1 MPEIDLAFS
10 DFERIYADLP
20 PAPLRNRFFEENPL
34 QGKKRAAIARPATTS
49 IGNYGTGPIRKV
61 FSQPG
66 LFAGALFFVSGNTLY
81 RRDTDGTTFAI
92 NGIVYGEGEVSMCV
106 GKGLDYERLFIA
118 DGARLQFYSG
128 GTKASGIVS
137 YTGGSD
143 AAPGDQ
149 VEVNGTY
156 YEFET
161 PDGFGFVTDGVG
173 SSSNPF
179 KVAIGGTWDVSLDNL
194 RSALAFDGT
203 TGQTYSATIA
213 GQNLQVTAS
222 YTSPELTITAR
233 IDTAAGNLY
242 TLTDPVDGGSNIQ
255 TPALGLFTGGNNH
268 GLSGIEMPDGLPPTQ
283 VGTLKSYVI
292 VAVGSTDR
300 FYWVEPAAVTID
312 ALNFATAESSP
323 DQIVSLNIM
332 QDTVW
337 FVGQSVTEIWYTT
350 GDLALPFSPVS
361 GRVYDRGALPGTVVN
376 VKGTLYLVD
385 QDYVVYAIS
394 GGAQRVSN
402 HGIEEQ
408 IRLAVAAES

>member
-10 DFERIYADLP
+10 DFERAYADLP
-20 PAPLRNRFFEENPL
+20 PAPLRNRFFEENPF

-49 IGNYGTGPIRKV
+49 IGNYGAGPIRKV

-66 LFAGALFFVSGNTLY
+66 LFGGALFFVSGNQIF
-81 RRDTDGTTFAI
+81 RRDPDGNTFAL
-92 NGIVYGEGEVSMCV
+92 NGIIYGEGEVSMCV
-106 GKGLDYERLFIA
+106 VKGLDYERLFIA

-128 GTKASGIVS
+128 GTKASGIVEF
-137 YTGGSD
+137 TGG
-143 AAPGDQ
+143 ANAIAGDQ
-149 VEVNGTY
+149 VEINATY

-161 PDGFGFVTDGVG
+161 PDGFGMVTDGIG
-173 SSSNPF
+173 ASSNPF
-179 KVAIGGTWDVSLDNL
+179 KVAIGVDWDETLDNL

-203 TGQTYSATIA
+203 SGMTYSSTIA
-213 GQNLQVTAS
+213 GQNLEVTAS
-222 YTSPELTITAR
+222 YLSPELTITAR
-233 IDTAAGNLY
+233 IDTEAGNLF
-242 TLTDPVDGGSNIQ
+242 TLTNPVDTGGNIQ
-255 TPALGLFTGGNNH
+255 VPAGGLFTGGNNH
-268 GLSGIEMPDGLPPTQ
+268 GINGIEMPDGLPPTQ

-300 FYWVEPAAVTID
+300 FYWVAPAAVTIG
-312 ALNFATAESSP
+312 ALDFATAESAP
-323 DQIVSLNIM
+323 DQIVSLQIM

-337 FVGQSVTEIWYTT
+337 FVGQTVTEIWYTT
-350 GDLALPFSPVS
+350 GDIALPFSPVS

-376 VKGTLYLVD
+376 IKGTLYLVD
-385 QDYVVYAIS
+385 QDYIVYAIG